1 MLNTSLDYRLSLNNT
16 NVIKGVAICAML
28 WHHLFVGSLEFG
40 TGVERVAASCKVCV
54 ALFVFLSG
62 YGLTIQFEKRAFV
75 DWKKKAKHVV
85 CFLLHRFAKFYLNYW
100 VIFLLFVPIGV
111 FVFGRTPS
119 IAYGGNT
126 SAATSLMFDFLGFLG
141 LNSYNITWWFNRLIL
156 CLYLFFPFL
165 YWAMKSRLVF
175 PWMLALL
182 YFDPGSILY
191 PLRFVAHGLDVYMI
205 TFALG
210 ICIAAHKDGVNGAL
224 HKINI
229 FVVLCTLFTIAATF
243 LYLRNSGAFDDSNG
257 FGADPLATVPLVF
270 FIVMLSNL
278 SDLKFKPLAFLGRHS
293 MNIFLLHTFIFSY
306 FFHSFIYSFEN
317 PFWIFAALLGTSFL
331 LSFIL
336 EFLKER
342 LGFYKMQDT
351 ICAKLDNY

>member
-1 MLNTSLDYRLSLNNT
+1 MPKTSINYHISLNQT

-28 WHHLFVGSLEFG
+28 WHHLFVGSQEFG
-40 TGVERVAASCKVCV
+40 VGVERIAATCKVCV

-62 YGLTIQFEKRAFV
+62 YGLTIQFEKKAFLG
-75 DWKKKAKHVV
+75 WKNKTMHVT
-85 CFLLHRFAKFYLNYW
+85 RFMLRRFTKFYLNYW
-100 VIFLLFVPIGV
+100 IIFILFVPLGV

-119 IAYGGNT
+119 IAYGENT
-126 SAATSLMFDFLGFLG
+126 PAAANLLLDFLGLQG

-156 CLYLFFPFL
+156 CLYVSFPFF
-165 YWAMKSRLVF
+165 YWAMKSKLVF

-191 PLRFVAHGLDVYMI
+191 PLRFVADGLDVYII

-210 ICIAAHKDGVNGAL
+210 ICTAAHKEGLNKAL
-224 HKINI
+224 HKINAY
-229 FVVLCTLFTIAATF
+229 VVLCILFVIAATF
-243 LYLRNSGAFDDSNG
+243 LYLRNSGVFDDSNG

-270 FIVMLSNL
+270 FIVMLSSLFNM
-278 SDLKFKPLAFLGRHS
+278 KFSLLAFFGRHA

-317 PFWIFAALLGTSFL
+317 PFLIFFALLCSSLL
-331 LSFIL
+331 LSIIL
-336 EFLKER
+336 EFLKKH
-342 LGFYKMQDT
+342 LGFYKLQDK
-351 ICAKLDNY
+351 ICEKIENY